1 MITCDKCAHWRR
13 YSEKDLW
20 SADSANPDDF
30 GECKKLTFHFGNRRA
45 TSLFMLWMPRSI
57 KPNSAPAEIL
67 DATNMKVRP
76 AMESKPIE
84 LTETREFLLEAAL
97 IKARESIESGS
108 KGLRNVTCNTGTEA
122 YQQAEQGIKDALTS
136 INSVLGE

>member
-1 MITCDKCAHWRR
+1 MINARTGGATQKKIYGVRIQPTQMI
-13 YSEKDLW
+13 LV
-20 SADSANPDDF
+20 SA
-30 GECKKLTFHFGNRRA
+30 KKLTFHFGNRRA